1 MAPTLIPP
9 MSPLRSFLRSLLLVC
24 LLPMGAV
31 HAQQLTYTDW
41 KERAAKDIRLLPH
54 YGDAEKT
61 VEQRIADTV
70 FVERV
75 MEQEP
80 DRRKAS
86 DRLAGMGLALLAQG
100 DMVNAMYRFNHAYLM
115 SPGNPAVY
123 NGYGAFFMSMDRP
136 TEAGVQY
143 LQGLERDS
151 LNVDLLNGLATAFIA
166 EQYQQRPTDAAKADK
181 SVGAALL
188 LLERALNVDPKH
200 ADSAYKRSVCHLL
213 RNECPEART
222 WYARFLELGGGP
234 RAEGYGKQ
242 LDTACPKGSGR

>member
-1 MAPTLIPP
+1 
-9 MSPLRSFLRSLLLVC
+9 MSRSLPSLLRTLLLVA
-24 LLPMGAV
+24 LLPWGAV
-31 HAQQLTYTDW
+31 HAQQLTYTEW
-41 KERAAKDIRLLPH
+41 QERAAKDIRLLPH

-100 DMVNAMYRFNHAYLM
+100 DMVNAMFRFNHAYLV

-123 NGYGAFFMSMDRP
+123 NGYGAFFMAMDRP

-151 LNVDLLNGLATAFIA
+151 MNVDLLNGLATAFIA
-166 EQYQQRPTDAAKADK
+166 EQYQQRPTDTAKADR

-188 LLERALNVDPKH
+188 LLERALAADPKH

-213 RNECPEART
+213 RNECPEARI

-234 RAEGYGKQ
+234 RAEGYGRQ
-242 LDTACPKGSGR
+242 LDAACPKGSGR

>member
-1 MAPTLIPP
+1 MRLLPSHLLSILLI
-9 MSPLRSFLRSLLLVC
+9 SLLPL
-24 LLPMGAV
+24 GAV
-31 HAQQLTYTDW
+31 HAQQLTYTEW
-41 KERAAKDIRLLPH
+41 MEQAAKDIRLLPR
-54 YGDAEKT
+54 YWDVQKT

-115 SPGNPAVY
+115 SPGNPVVY
-123 NGYGAFFMSMDRP
+123 TGYGAFFMAMDRP

-143 LQGLERDS
+143 LHGLESDS
-151 LNVDLLNGLATAFIA
+151 MNVDLLNGLATAFIA
-166 EQYQQRPTDAAKADK
+166 EQYQQRPTDTDKADK

-188 LLERALNVDPKH
+188 LLERALTADPKH

-234 RAEGYGKQ
+234 RAEGYGRQ
-242 LDTACPKGSGR
+242 LDAACPKGSGR

>member
-1 MAPTLIPP
+1 MRLLP
-9 MSPLRSFLRSLLLVC
+9 SHLRSILLAC
-24 LLPMGAV
+24 LLPMSAV
-31 HAQQLTYTDW
+31 HAQQLTYTEW
-41 KERAAKDIRLLPH
+41 MEQAAKDIRLLPR
-54 YGDAEKT
+54 YGDAQKT

-86 DRLAGMGLALLAQG
+86 DRLASIGLALLAQG

-123 NGYGAFFMSMDRP
+123 TGYGAFFMAMDRP

-143 LQGLERDS
+143 LQGLDRDS

-166 EQYQQRPTDAAKADK
+166 EQYQQRPTDAAKANR

-188 LLERALNVDPKH
+188 LLERALAADPKH

-234 RAEGYGKQ
+234 RAEGYGRQ
-242 LDTACPKGSGR
+242 LDAACPTGSGR